1 MTHFLITPLSA
12 VEAHRHKAEHMVS
25 FCAPGK
31 GAEQPS
37 GMDHH
42 LILEFN
48 DIDRPLSGLLEP
60 QRHHVERYFET
71 LTSWGRQTPVLLHCW
86 MGISR
91 STAAALAGAALFD
104 PAQDMTTLAKELRR
118 LSPVAT
124 PNPLV
129 IRHADE
135 ILGLSGRL
143 VEAVHA
149 IGRGAQAYEGVPFT
163 LVHTP

>member
-12 VEAHRHKAEHMVS
+12 VESHRHQADHMVS

-31 GAEQPS
+31 ADEQPG
-37 GMDHH
+37 GMAHH

-48 DIDRPLSGLLEP
+48 DIDRPIHGLLEP

-71 LTSWGRQTPVLLHCW
+71 LSAWGRETPVLLHCW

-104 PAQDMTTLAKELRR
+104 PAQDMAVLAQRLRG
-118 LSPVAT
+118 LSPIAT
-124 PNPLV
+124 PNPLL
-129 IRHADE
+129 IAHADA
-135 ILGLSGRL
+135 ILGLEGRL
-143 VEAVHA
+143 VEAVKA
-149 IGRGAQAYEGVPFT
+149 IGRGADAYEGIPFT
-163 LVHTP
+163 LVHAS